1 MSELL
6 VPDSIAAP
14 PTRSELVI
22 DGLREPGVDL
32 VAARHR
38 VEVASTALRRR
49 MLLTG
54 AGVLLA
60 AVIVGLVIWTIG
72 RVGDDVETVAEESTT
87 TVATSTTF
95 TIPEA
100 VSVTPVTTS
109 STVPAAA
116 GVAPPAEPTSRSP
129 LSAQLSVAR
138 GVSVGAPFTLAIDWN
153 DADHAAA
160 AAPSVTIEWNDPF
173 LAAAAAEPPDAVCS
187 AAGSPRAGR
196 IERAFRYSTPGPRTI
211 RVRLRS
217 CGGTGPFGED
227 VTTELPLDVG
237 GVAGVP
243 LVAAVDS
250 GAGDPDAAGAVRYA
264 SDTGGVE
271 TLANR
276 SDAIDQVLRRDRTRR
291 ATVLIS
297 SAWNAGDVVLLRFP
311 DDSCRWASLGTE
323 GSSVAAVLTQQG
335 CQPPRPTTTTVPVS
349 ITAPST
355 TTPPS
360 STTSTTS
367 P

>member
-38 VEVASTALRRR
+38 VEVASTGLRRR

-87 TVATSTTF
+87 TVATSTTS

-138 GVSVGAPFTLAIDWN
+138 DVSVGAP
-153 DADHAAA
+153 
-160 AAPSVTIEWNDPF
+160 
-173 LAAAAAEPPDAVCS
+173 
-187 AAGSPRAGR
+187 
-196 IERAFRYSTPGPRTI
+196 
-211 RVRLRS
+211 
-217 CGGTGPFGED
+217 
-227 VTTELPLDVG
+227 
-237 GVAGVP
+237 
-243 LVAAVDS
+243 
-250 GAGDPDAAGAVRYA
+250 
-264 SDTGGVE
+264 
-271 TLANR
+271 
-276 SDAIDQVLRRDRTRR
+276 
-291 ATVLIS
+291 
-297 SAWNAGDVVLLRFP
+297 
-311 DDSCRWASLGTE
+311 
-323 GSSVAAVLTQQG
+323 
-335 CQPPRPTTTTVPVS
+335 
-349 ITAPST
+349 
-355 TTPPS
+355 
-360 STTSTTS
+360 
-367 P
+367 